1 MTITLSPTESQDL
14 YDFVLNNRST
24 GLPEIKKV
32 KQAIL
37 TLQQLKDIYNIVANN
52 RAKTRGTELYLDVN
66 DNGEVTNI
74 EYDEIKI
81 RPQEIVTPKIKECSQ
96 CGKNFENVLP
106 ACPKCGAENKR

>member
-14 YDFVLNNRST
+14 YDFVLNHRNT

-32 KQAIL
+32 KEVIL
-37 TLQQLKDIYNIVANN
+37 SLQQLKDIYNIVANN

-74 EYDEIKI
+74 EYDEINM
-81 RPQEIVTPKIKECSQ
+81 RPEDIVTPR
-96 CGKNFENVLP
+96 
-106 ACPKCGAENKR
+106 PKDKREKKQTVE